1 MDRNSTILA
10 FFSRSG
16 ENYKVG
22 NVGKGSGR
30 IIAEIIEDITGV
42 PAYEIARAED
52 YPEEYEECNKE
63 ARKERDENARPAL
76 RNALP
81 EMKSTS
87 KLILVYPNWWGDLP
101 MPVYTFLDGIKTDG
115 LEIYPVCT
123 HEGNGIGFT
132 EKCIAQV
139 YPEAKVM
146 KGLALRGS
154 EVQAKGQE
162 TEKAVREYLASH
174 SLI

>member
-1 MDRNSTILA
+1 MMRNDIAIA

-22 NVGKGSGR
+22 SVERGSGAL
-30 IIAEIIEDITGV
+30 IAEMIEKAVQAD
-42 PAYEIARAED
+42 AYEIVRERP
-52 YPEEYEECNKE
+52 YPESYEECNRDAE
-63 ARKERDENARPAL
+63 AERKANDRPKL
-76 RNALP
+76 KDPVP
-81 EMKSTS
+81 EVSTR

-101 MPVYTFLDGIKTDG
+101 MPVYTFLDSIDTDG

-132 EKCIAQV
+132 ERCISQV
-139 YPEAKVM
+139 YPKAKVM
-146 KGLALRGS
+146 RGLALRGS
-154 EVQAKGQE
+154 DVQKDSAG
-162 TEKAVREYLASH
+162 TEAAIARYLSSA

>member
-1 MDRNSTILA
+1 MMRNDIAIA

-22 NVGKGSGR
+22 SVERGSGAL
-30 IIAEIIEDITGV
+30 IAEMIEKAV
-42 PAYEIARAED
+42 QANAYEIVRERP
-52 YPEEYEECNKE
+52 YPESYEECNRDAE
-63 ARKERDENARPAL
+63 AERKANDRPKLKDPVPEVSAR
-76 RNALP
+76 
-81 EMKSTS
+81 

-101 MPVYTFLDGIKTDG
+101 MPVYTFLDSIDTDG

-132 EKCIAQV
+132 ERCISQV
-139 YPEAKVM
+139 YPKAKVM
-146 KGLALRGS
+146 RGLALRGS
-154 EVQAKGQE
+154 DVQKDSAG
-162 TEKAVREYLASH
+162 TEAAIARYLSSA